1 MTNYELSGDTTTVT
15 GSITFSNPCDNPVTF
30 LVPGTDVPGT
40 ALTEASTTTV
50 NYGSQAME
58 AFIEPFEVT
67 PAICATLTYTC

>member
-30 LVPGTDVPGT
+30 TVPGA
-40 ALTEASTTTV
+40 ALTEASITAV

-58 AFIEPFEVT
+58 AFVEPFTVT